1 MGYCFAAAVTAEDA
15 LKAKAISWVMVGGLA
30 GAIIGPQLVIFTR
43 DAVAGTPYV
52 GSFLSQA
59 LLPLI
64 ALPILLMLRTP
75 SQTQAEA
82 VADSGRTVLQLATAR
97 SA

>member
-1 MGYCFAAAVTAEDA
+1 
-15 LKAKAISWVMVGGLA
+15 MVGGLA

-64 ALPILLMLRTP
+64 ALPRASLWIFML
-75 SQTQAEA
+75 
-82 VADSGRTVLQLATAR
+82 
-97 SA
+97 